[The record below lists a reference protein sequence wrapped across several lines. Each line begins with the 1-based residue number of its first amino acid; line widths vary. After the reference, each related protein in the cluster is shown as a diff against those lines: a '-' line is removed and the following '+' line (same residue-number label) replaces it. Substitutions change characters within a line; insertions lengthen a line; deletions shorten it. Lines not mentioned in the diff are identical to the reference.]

1 VASVAWLHVAPV
13 KGLALVE
20 RDEIALGPDGVEEN
34 RRFCLVDADGRRY
47 GALRD
52 GRLQAVRPRWDP
64 DGRVLALAFPD
75 GSVVEDELR
84 LDGGG
89 DTDLYDRRVPVRFVA
104 GPWGAALSA
113 YAGRPLRLVLADR
126 PNGSVDRERGPV
138 TLVSRASVDE
148 LARKAGVRSVDP
160 RRFRMLIGLDGC
172 AAHEEDEWI
181 GRSVQI
187 GEAVVRP
194 LEQVARCAITTQD
207 PGTGTV
213 DFDTLRELIG
223 YRGLRDGRHAD
234 MGVYGEVVQPGHV
247 RVGDRVEPLR
257 NG

>member
-1 VASVAWLHVAPV
+1 VPSVAWLHVAPV

-20 RDEIALGPDGVEEN
+20 RDEVALGPSGVEEN

-52 GRLQAVRPRWDP
+52 GRLQAIRPRWDAAT
-64 DGRVLALAFPD
+64 GVLALEFPD
-75 GSVVEDELR
+75 GTVVEDEVAF
-84 LDGGG
+84 DGGG
-89 DTDLYDRRVPVRFVA
+89 DTDLFDRRVPVRFVS
-104 GPWGAALSA
+104 GPWGDAVSA
-113 YAGRPLRLVLADR
+113 YVGRPVRLALADR

-148 LARKAGVRSVDP
+148 LARRAGVAAVDP
-160 RRFRMLIGLDGC
+160 RRFRMLIGLEGC
-172 AAHEEDEWI
+172 DRHEEDEWV
-181 GRSVQI
+181 GRSVRV

-207 PGTGTV
+207 PSTGIA
-213 DFDTLRELIG
+213 DFDTLRELIA

-234 MGVYGEVVQPGHV
+234 MGVYGEVVQPGRV
-247 RVGDRVEPLR
+247 RVGDPVEPID
-257 NG
+257 